1 MIMNRK
7 YVLRW
12 SALAIVVV
20 LLLLGGA
27 FGLPLLR
34 SVSSTSEPVLV
45 YLDQDD
51 NFDSLA
57 VKLKA
62 TGKAEMNRG
71 LRLAARLLKYQ
82 DRVRPGCYDVGSG
95 QSAWTVVWQLRAG
108 HQQPIRLT
116 IPQVWT
122 KEQLAARLSRQLMT
136 DSASLASL
144 FNDSTA
150 LRAYDT
156 SPEMLVSLFVAD
168 TYEVYWTLTPEALLK
183 RMAKEQKAFWTD
195 ERLAQAKQQGLTP
208 DEVAILASIVDK
220 ETTNVDEMPMVAGM
234 YLNRL
239 RTNMLLQAD
248 PTVKFALGNFALRRM
263 LNVHLAYDSPY
274 NTYKYAGLPP
284 GPICV
289 PSQQAI
295 KAVLRPAEHN
305 YLYMCAKEDFSNAH
319 NFATTYAEHLANA
332 RRYQQALNQRGIK

>member
-1 MIMNRK
+1 MNRIHAF
-7 YVLRW
+7 RW
-12 SALAIVVV
+12 SALAIVLL

-34 SVSSTSEPVLV
+34 NVSSTNEPVLI

-51 NFDSLA
+51 NFDSLS
-57 VKLKA
+57 VKIKA

-71 LRLAARLLKYQ
+71 MRLAAQLLRYE

-95 QSAWTVVWQLRAG
+95 QCAWNVIRRLRAG
-108 HQQPIRLT
+108 DQIPIRLT
-116 IPQVWT
+116 IPQTWT
-122 KEQLAARLSRQLMT
+122 KEQLAARLSRQLMA

-144 FNDSTA
+144 FNDPEA
-150 LRAYDT
+150 LKAYET
-156 SPEMLVSLFVAD
+156 RPEMLVSLFVPD
-168 TYEVYWTLTPEALLK
+168 TYEVYWTITPEALLK
-183 RMAKEQKAFWTD
+183 RMAKEHKAYWTA
-195 ERLAQAKQQGLTP
+195 ERKALAEQQGLTP
-208 DEVAILASIVDK
+208 DEVAVLASIVDK

-248 PTVKFALGNFALRRM
+248 PTVKFALGNFALRRIY
-263 LNVHLAYDSPY
+263 NSHLACDNPY

-289 PSQQAI
+289 PSPQAI
-295 KAVLRPAEHN
+295 NAVLHPAQHN

-319 NFATTYAEHLANA
+319 NFAVTYAEHLANA
-332 RRYQQALNQRGIK
+332 RRYQQALNQRNIK

>member
-1 MIMNRK
+1 MNRK

-12 SALAIVVV
+12 SALAIAVV

-116 IPQVWT
+116 IPQTWT
-122 KEQLAARLSRQLMT
+122 KEQLAARLSRQLMA

-144 FNDSTA
+144 FNDTTA

-156 SPEMLVSLFVAD
+156 SPEMLVSLFVPD

-183 RMAKEQKAFWTD
+183 RMAREYKAFWTD
-195 ERLAQAKQQGLTP
+195 ERQAQAKQQGLTP

-220 ETTNVDEMPMVAGM
+220 ETANVDEMPMVAGM

-248 PTVKFALGNFALRRM
+248 PTVKFALGNFALRRI

-289 PSQQAI
+289 PSPQAI
-295 KAVLRPAEHN
+295 KAVLCPAQHN

>member
-1 MIMNRK
+1 MNRIHA
-7 YVLRW
+7 LRW
-12 SALAIVVV
+12 SALAIVLI

-34 SVSSTSEPVLV
+34 NVSSTNGPVLI

-51 NFDSLA
+51 NFDSLT
-57 VKLKA
+57 VKIKA

-71 LRLAARLLKYQ
+71 MRLAAQLLRYE

-95 QSAWTVVWQLRAG
+95 QCAWNVIRRLRAG
-108 HQQPIRLT
+108 DQFPIRLT
-116 IPQVWT
+116 IPQTWT
-122 KEQLAARLSRQLMT
+122 KEQLAARLSRQLMA

-144 FNDSTA
+144 FNDPEA
-150 LRAYDT
+150 LKAYET
-156 SPEMLVSLFVAD
+156 RPEMLVSLFVPD
-168 TYEVYWTLTPEALLK
+168 TYEVYWTITPEALLK
-183 RMAKEQKAFWTD
+183 RMAKEHNAYWTAERKA
-195 ERLAQAKQQGLTP
+195 LAEQQGLTP
-208 DEVAILASIVDK
+208 DEVAVLASIVDK

-239 RTNMLLQAD
+239 RTNMPLQAD
-248 PTVKFALGNFALRRM
+248 PTVKFALGNFALRR
-263 LNVHLAYDSPY
+263 LYNSHLACDNPY

-289 PSQQAI
+289 PSPQAI
-295 KAVLRPAEHN
+295 NAVLHPAQHN

-319 NFATTYAEHLANA
+319 NFAVTYAEHLANA
-332 RRYQQALNQRGIK
+332 RRYQQALNQRNIK

>member
-82 DRVRPGCYDVGSG
+82 DRVRSGCYDVGSG
-95 QSAWTVVWQLRAG
+95 QSAWTVVRQLRAG

-122 KEQLAARLSRQLMT
+122 KEQLAARLSRQLMA

-156 SPEMLVSLFVAD
+156 SPEMLVSLFVPD

-248 PTVKFALGNFALRRM
+248 PTVKFALGNFALRRI

-289 PSQQAI
+289 PSPQAI
-295 KAVLRPAEHN
+295 KAVLRPAQHN

>member
-1 MIMNRK
+1 MNRIHAIWWS
-7 YVLRW
+7 VL
-12 SALAIVVV
+12 AMVV
-20 LLLLGGA
+20 LVILLGGA

-34 SVSSTSEPVLV
+34 NVSSTDEPVLV
-45 YLDQDD
+45 YLDKDD
-51 NFDSLA
+51 NFDSLT
-57 VKLKA
+57 VKIKA

-71 LRLAARLLKYQ
+71 MRLAAQLLQYE

-95 QSAWTVVWQLRAG
+95 QCAWKVTQRLRAG
-108 HQQPIRLT
+108 DQFPIRLT
-116 IPQVWT
+116 IPQTWT
-122 KEQLAARLSRQLMT
+122 KEQLAARLSRQLMA

-144 FNDSTA
+144 FNAPEA
-150 LRAYDT
+150 LKAYET
-156 SPEMLVSLFVAD
+156 RPEMLVSLFVPD
-168 TYEVYWTLTPEALLK
+168 TYEVYWTITPEALLK
-183 RMAKEQKAFWTD
+183 RMAKEHNAYWTAERKA
-195 ERLAQAKQQGLTP
+195 LAEQQGLTP
-208 DEVAILASIVDK
+208 DEVAVLASIIDK

-248 PTVKFALGNFALRRM
+248 PTVKFALGNFALRRIF
-263 LNVHLAYDSPY
+263 NSHLACDNPY

-289 PSQQAI
+289 PSPQAI
-295 KAVLRPAEHN
+295 NAVLHPAQHN

-332 RRYQQALNQRGIK
+332 RRYQQALNQRNIK

>member
-1 MIMNRK
+1 MNRIHA
-7 YVLRW
+7 LRW
-12 SALAIVVV
+12 SALAIVLL

-34 SVSSTSEPVLV
+34 NVSSTNEPVLI

-51 NFDSLA
+51 NFDSLT
-57 VKLKA
+57 VKIKA

-71 LRLAARLLKYQ
+71 MRLAAQLLRYE

-95 QSAWTVVWQLRAG
+95 QCAWNVIRRLRAG
-108 HQQPIRLT
+108 DQIPIRLT
-116 IPQVWT
+116 IPQTWT
-122 KEQLAARLSRQLMT
+122 KEQLAARLSRQLMA

-144 FNDSTA
+144 FNDPEA
-150 LRAYDT
+150 LKAYET
-156 SPEMLVSLFVAD
+156 RPEMLVSLFVPD
-168 TYEVYWTLTPEALLK
+168 TYEVYWTITPEALLK
-183 RMAKEQKAFWTD
+183 RMAKEHKAYWTA
-195 ERLAQAKQQGLTP
+195 ERKALAEQQGLTP
-208 DEVAILASIVDK
+208 DEVAVLASIVDK

-239 RTNMLLQAD
+239 RTNMPLQAD
-248 PTVKFALGNFALRRM
+248 PTVKFALGNFALRRIF
-263 LNVHLAYDSPY
+263 NSHLACDNPY

-289 PSQQAI
+289 PSPQAI
-295 KAVLRPAEHN
+295 NAVLHPAQHN

-319 NFATTYAEHLANA
+319 NFAVTYAEHLANA
-332 RRYQQALNQRGIK
+332 RRYQQALNQRNIK

>member
-1 MIMNRK
+1 MNRIHAF
-7 YVLRW
+7 RW
-12 SALAIVVV
+12 SALAIVLI

-34 SVSSTSEPVLV
+34 NVSSTNEPVLI

-51 NFDSLA
+51 NFDSLS
-57 VKLKA
+57 VKIKA

-71 LRLAARLLKYQ
+71 MRLAAQLLQYE

-95 QSAWTVVWQLRAG
+95 QCAWNVIRRLRAG
-108 HQQPIRLT
+108 DQIPIRLT
-116 IPQVWT
+116 IPQTWT
-122 KEQLAARLSRQLMT
+122 KEQLAARLSRQLMA

-144 FNDSTA
+144 FNDPEA
-150 LRAYDT
+150 LKAYET
-156 SPEMLVSLFVAD
+156 RPEMLVSLFVPD
-168 TYEVYWTLTPEALLK
+168 TYEVYWTITPEALLK
-183 RMAKEQKAFWTD
+183 RMAKEHNAYWTAERKA
-195 ERLAQAKQQGLTP
+195 LAEQQGLTP
-208 DEVAILASIVDK
+208 DEVAVLASIVDK

-248 PTVKFALGNFALRRM
+248 PTVKFALGNFALRRIY
-263 LNVHLAYDSPY
+263 NSHLACDNPY
-274 NTYKYAGLPP
+274 NTYKYVGLPP

-289 PSQQAI
+289 PSPQAI
-295 KAVLRPAEHN
+295 NAVLHPAQHN

-319 NFATTYAEHLANA
+319 NFAVTYAEHLANA
-332 RRYQQALNQRGIK
+332 RRYQQALNQRNIK

>member
-1 MIMNRK
+1 MKRIHA
-7 YVLRW
+7 LRW
-12 SALAIVVV
+12 SVLAIV
-20 LLLLGGA
+20 LLLFLLGGA

-34 SVSSTSEPVLV
+34 NVSSTDEPVLV
-45 YLDQDD
+45 YLDKDD
-51 NFDSLA
+51 NFDSLT
-57 VKLKA
+57 VKIKA

-71 LRLAARLLKYQ
+71 MRLAAQLLQYE

-95 QSAWTVVWQLRAG
+95 QSAWKVTQRLRAG
-108 HQQPIRLT
+108 DQFPIRLT
-116 IPQVWT
+116 IPQTWT
-122 KEQLAARLSRQLMT
+122 KEQLAARLSRQLMA

-144 FNDSTA
+144 FNDPEA
-150 LRAYDT
+150 LKAYET
-156 SPEMLVSLFVAD
+156 RPEMLVSLFVPD
-168 TYEVYWTLTPEALLK
+168 TYEVYWTITPEALLK
-183 RMAKEQKAFWTD
+183 RMAKEHNAYWTAERKA
-195 ERLAQAKQQGLTP
+195 LAEQQGLTP
-208 DEVAILASIVDK
+208 DEVAVLASIIDK

-248 PTVKFALGNFALRRM
+248 PTVKFALGNFALRRIF
-263 LNVHLAYDSPY
+263 NSHLACDNPY

-289 PSQQAI
+289 PSPQAI
-295 KAVLRPAEHN
+295 NAVLHPAQHN

-332 RRYQQALNQRGIK
+332 RRYQQALNQRNIK

>member
-1 MIMNRK
+1 MNRIHAF
-7 YVLRW
+7 RW
-12 SALAIVVV
+12 SALAIVLL

-34 SVSSTSEPVLV
+34 NVSSTNEPVLI

-51 NFDSLA
+51 NFDSLS
-57 VKLKA
+57 VKIKA

-71 LRLAARLLKYQ
+71 MRLAAQLLQYE

-95 QSAWTVVWQLRAG
+95 QCAWNVIRRLRAG
-108 HQQPIRLT
+108 DQLPIRLT
-116 IPQVWT
+116 IPQTWT
-122 KEQLAARLSRQLMT
+122 KEQLAARLSRQLMA

-144 FNDSTA
+144 FNDPEA
-150 LRAYDT
+150 LKAYET
-156 SPEMLVSLFVAD
+156 RPEMLVSLFVPD
-168 TYEVYWTLTPEALLK
+168 TYEVYWTITPEALLK
-183 RMAKEQKAFWTD
+183 RMAKEHKAYWTA
-195 ERLAQAKQQGLTP
+195 ERKALAEQQGLTP
-208 DEVAILASIVDK
+208 DEVAVLASIVDK

-248 PTVKFALGNFALRRM
+248 PTVKFALGNFALRRIY
-263 LNVHLAYDSPY
+263 NSHLACDNPY

-289 PSQQAI
+289 PSPQAI
-295 KAVLRPAEHN
+295 NAVLHPAQHN

-319 NFATTYAEHLANA
+319 NFAATYAEHLDNA
-332 RRYQQALNQRGIK
+332 RRYRQALSQRGIK